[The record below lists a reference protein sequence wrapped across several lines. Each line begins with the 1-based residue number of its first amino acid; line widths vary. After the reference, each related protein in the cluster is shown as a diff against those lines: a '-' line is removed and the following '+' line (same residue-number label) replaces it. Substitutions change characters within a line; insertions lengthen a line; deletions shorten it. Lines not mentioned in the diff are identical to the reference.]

1 MHACLT
7 SQTPKPLP
15 RHQAAPAYSFPRGK
29 VAIQQQQN
37 KEDNKQTKQKKYKK
51 TKRWKKVQ
59 LETES

>member
-37 KEDNKQTKQKKYKK
+37 KEDNKQTKQKNTKK
-51 TKRWKKVQ
+51 LKDEKKFN
-59 LETES
+59 

>member
-29 VAIQQQQN
+29 VATQQQQN
-37 KEDNKQTKQKKYKK
+37 KEDNKQTKQKNTKK
-51 TKRWKKVQ
+51 LKDEKKFN
-59 LETES
+59 